1 MIDRIVPTST
11 AKGMAPMLLLAVLI
25 LVLGGCASGGKE
37 EVGEEETT
45 AGETTTVEAARTTV
59 ELSPSRNSGVSGTA
73 TLTEIAGEVV
83 VVELEMRNL
92 LDEPDALYLVHIH
105 EGGTCADDRAGNDA
119 PIKYPL
125 DPIIVRQSETTGE
138 TTETTRETTGPG
150 VTTTSTSTLEGVTE
164 GFTLDRLLSGPPKYI
179 NVHARG
185 TGGASLPP
193 GISCG
198 DLPVRQGETTRS

>member
-25 LVLGGCASGGKE
+25 LALGGCAGGGKE

-73 TLTEIAGEVV
+73 TLTETAGEVV

-92 LDEPDALYLVHIH
+92 LDALDALYLVHIH
-105 EGGTCADDRAGNDA
+105 EGGTCADDRADNGA

-125 DPIIVRQSETTGE
+125 DPIIVRQSE

-185 TGGASLPP
+185 TGGAALPP

>member
-1 MIDRIVPTST
+1 MIDRIVPTSATKET
-11 AKGMAPMLLLAVLI
+11 ASMLLLAVLI
-25 LVLGGCASGGKE
+25 LALGGCAGGGKE

-73 TLTEIAGEVV
+73 TLTEAAGEVV

-92 LDEPDALYLVHIH
+92 LDEPGALYLVHIH
-105 EGGTCADDRAGNDA
+105 EGGTCADDRADNGA

-125 DPIIVRQSETTGE
+125 DPIIVRQSETT
-138 TTETTRETTGPG
+138 ETTRETTEPG

-179 NVHARG
+179 NVHARS

-193 GISCG
+193 GVSCG

>member
-1 MIDRIVPTST
+1 VEEGVIDRIVPTST
-11 AKGMAPMLLLAVLI
+11 AKGTATMLLLAALI
-25 LVLGGCASGGKE
+25 LALGGCAGVGKE
-37 EVGEEETT
+37 EVEEEEIT

-73 TLTEIAGEVV
+73 ILTEIAGEVV
-83 VVELEMRNL
+83 AVELEMRNL
-92 LDEPDALYLVHIH
+92 LDEPGALYLVHIH
-105 EGGTCADDRAGNDA
+105 EGGTCADDRADNGA

-125 DPIIVRQSETTGE
+125 DPIIVRQTE
-138 TTETTRETTGPG
+138 TTETTRETTEPG

-179 NVHARG
+179 NVHARS

-193 GISCG
+193 GVSCG
-198 DLPVRQGETTRS
+198 DLPVRQGETTRP

>member
-1 MIDRIVPTST
+1 VEEGVIDRIVPTST

-25 LVLGGCASGGKE
+25 LALGGCAGGGKE
-37 EVGEEETT
+37 EVEEEETT

-73 TLTEIAGEVV
+73 TLTETAGEVV

-105 EGGTCADDRAGNDA
+105 EGGTCADDRADNGA

-125 DPIIVRQSETTGE
+125 DPIIVRQS
-138 TTETTRETTGPG
+138 ETTRETTGPG

-185 TGGASLPP
+185 TGAAALPP

>member
-11 AKGMAPMLLLAVLI
+11 AKGTASMLLLAALI
-25 LVLGGCASGGKE
+25 LALGGCAGVGKE
-37 EVGEEETT
+37 EVEEEETT
-45 AGETTTVEAARTTV
+45 AGETTTIEAARTTV

-73 TLTEIAGEVV
+73 ILTEIAGEVV
-83 VVELEMRNL
+83 AVELEMRNL
-92 LDEPDALYLVHIH
+92 LDEPGALYLVHIH
-105 EGGTCADDRAGNDA
+105 EGGTCADDRVDNGA

-125 DPIIVRQSETTGE
+125 DPIIVRQSETTRE
-138 TTETTRETTGPG
+138 TTETTRETTEPG

-179 NVHARG
+179 NVHARS

-198 DLPVRQGETTRS
+198 DLPVRQGEITRS

>member
-11 AKGMAPMLLLAVLI
+11 AKGTASMLLLAALI
-25 LVLGGCASGGKE
+25 LALGGCAGGGKE
-37 EVGEEETT
+37 EAGEEETT

-83 VVELEMRNL
+83 AVELEMRNL
-92 LDEPDALYLVHIH
+92 LDEPGALYLVHIH
-105 EGGTCADDRAGNDA
+105 EGGTCADDRADNGA

-125 DPIIVRQSETTGE
+125 DPIIVRQSETTRE
-138 TTETTRETTGPG
+138 TTETTRETTEPG

-179 NVHARG
+179 NVHARS